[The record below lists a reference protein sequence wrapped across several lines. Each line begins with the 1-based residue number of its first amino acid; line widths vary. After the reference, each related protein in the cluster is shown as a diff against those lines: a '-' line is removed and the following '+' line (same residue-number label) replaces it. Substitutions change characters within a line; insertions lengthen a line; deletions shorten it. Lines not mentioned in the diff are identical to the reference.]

1 MEKLNPFKLLFNRFY
16 HFFFIERF
24 FKSLEFNFPKN
35 IYRWDLIQYIIDKYK
50 FTIPLTFETFPIFQI
65 FKLKNQN
72 NNLDLDNKRLN
83 ELKFVFQSNIKIR
96 NNQ

>member
-50 FTIPLTFETFPIFQI
+50 LTNYLEIGCDKDQSFAKIVI
-65 FKLKNQN
+65 KN
-72 NNLDLDNKRLN
+72 KVKASGGR
-83 ELKFVFQSNIKIR
+83 
-96 NNQ
+96 